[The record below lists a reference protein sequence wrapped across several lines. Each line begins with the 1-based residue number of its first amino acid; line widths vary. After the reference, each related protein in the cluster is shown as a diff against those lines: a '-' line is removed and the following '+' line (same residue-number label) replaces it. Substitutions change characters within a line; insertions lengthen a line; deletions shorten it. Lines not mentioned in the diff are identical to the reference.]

1 MNVSAAPSPSVSV
14 VIPSWNG
21 RMLLEEMFPA
31 LLTAT
36 NEFHQK
42 TGGPWEVIVVDD
54 GSVDDTIAWIEKTP
68 EKNIKLIT
76 RRRNSG
82 FALAC
87 NLGFSACRYQMV
99 ILLNNDVIVDKNFI
113 LPLIS
118 HFENQRVF
126 GVTFKALGRDQTT
139 FCNGGKI
146 GEFRMGFWKAFRNYD
161 VSNGNVSPAE
171 DSGPFYS
178 FAVCGGFCAFDRLKL
193 QEIGGFEPLMSPFY
207 WEDVELSYRAW
218 KRGWVIHYEP
228 KSVVYHDASTT
239 VRGAFNRFRI
249 DRINTRNRFIFM
261 WKNVHDPGM
270 LIKHLGVIVLLVLQS
285 LFTLKAAFLAGL
297 WDSLRFL
304 PTIMSKR
311 RAERR
316 ATKVNDA
323 NIRKLF
329 WELKKKSFIL
339 LK

>member
-1 MNVSAAPSPSVSV
+1 
-14 VIPSWNG
+14 
-21 RMLLEEMFPA
+21 MLLEEMFPS

-36 NEFHQK
+36 HQFERH
-42 TGGPWEVIVVDD
+42 TGGLWEIIVVDD
-54 GSVDDTIAWIEKTP
+54 GSVDDTISWIETRP
-68 EKNIKLIT
+68 EKNVKLIT

-87 NLGFSACRYQMV
+87 NLGFTACRYEMI
-99 ILLNNDVIVDKNFI
+99 ILLNNDVIVDKDFL
-113 LPLIS
+113 LPLS
-118 HFENQRVF
+118 AHFQDNRVF

-161 VSNGNVSPAE
+161 VSNGDANPALE
-171 DSGPFYS
+171 LEPRYS
-178 FAVCGGFCAFDRLKL
+178 FAVCGGFCAFDRRKLK
-193 QEIGGFEPLMSPFY
+193 EIGGFEPLMSPFY

-239 VRGAFNRFRI
+239 IRGTFNRFRI
-249 DRINTRNRFIFM
+249 NRINIRNRFIFM
-261 WKNVHDPGM
+261 WKNLHDPMM
-270 LIKHLGVIVLLVLQS
+270 LIKHFGSVILLALQAVV
-285 LFTLKAAFLAGL
+285 TLRVAFFGGL
-297 WDSLRFL
+297 WDAMRHL
-304 PTIMSKR
+304 PSILSKR

-316 ATKVNDA
+316 AAKVKDR
-323 NIRKLF
+323 NIQKLF
-329 WELKKKSFIL
+329 GEMKKKSFVL

>member
-1 MNVSAAPSPSVSV
+1 MNASPSPSVSV

-54 GSVDDTIAWIEKTP
+54 GSVDDTIPWVETIP
-68 EKNIKLIT
+68 EKNVKLIT

-87 NLGFSACRYQMV
+87 NLGFSACRYQIV
-99 ILLNNDVIVDKNFI
+99 ILLNNDVLVDKNFI

-118 HFENQRVF
+118 HFEDERVF

-146 GEFRMGFWKAFRNYD
+146 GEFRMGFWRAFRNYD
-161 VSNGNVSPAE
+161 VSDSSSPSP
-171 DSGPFYS
+171 DSDSLYS
-178 FAVCGGFCAFDRLKL
+178 FTVCGGFCAFDRRKI
-193 QEIGGFEPLMSPFY
+193 QEVGGFEPLMSPFY

-239 VRGAFNRFRI
+239 IRGAFNRFRI
-249 DRINTRNRFIFM
+249 DRINTRNRLIFM
-261 WKNVHDPGM
+261 WKNLHDPGM
-270 LIKHLGVIVLLVLQS
+270 LIKHLGSIILLAFQA
-285 LFTLKAAFLAGL
+285 LFLLRAAFFGGL
-297 WDSLRFL
+297 WDSLRCL
-304 PTIMSKR
+304 PTIISKR

-316 ATKVNDA
+316 AAKVKDA

-329 WELKKKSFIL
+329 GEFRKKSFVL

>member
-1 MNVSAAPSPSVSV
+1 
-14 VIPSWNG
+14 
-21 RMLLEEMFPA
+21 MLLEEMFPA

-36 NEFHQK
+36 AEFHQK

-54 GSVDDTIAWIEKTP
+54 GSVDDTIPWVETIP

-76 RRRNSG
+76 RRRNHG

-87 NLGFSACRYQMV
+87 NLGFSACRYRMV

-118 HFENQRVF
+118 HFGDEKVF
-126 GVTFKALGRDQTT
+126 AVAFKALKRDQVT
-139 FCNGGKI
+139 FCNGGRI

-161 VSNGNVSPAE
+161 VPNGNL
-171 DSGPFYS
+171 GPVEGPYYS
-178 FAVCGGFCAFDRLKL
+178 FTICGGFCAFDRRKL
-193 QEIGGFEPLMSPFY
+193 QQVGGFEPLMSPFY

-228 KSVVYHDASTT
+228 ESVVYHDASTT
-239 VRGAFNRFRI
+239 IRGVYNRFRI
-249 DRINTRNRFIFM
+249 DRINTRNRFIFI
-261 WKNVHDPGM
+261 WKNLHDPGM
-270 LIKHLGVIVLLVLQS
+270 LIKHVGATLLLVLQS
-285 LFTLKAAFLAGL
+285 FFTLRAAFFGGL
-297 WDSLRFL
+297 WDSLRCL
-304 PTIMSKR
+304 PAILSKR
-311 RAERR
+311 REERR
-316 ATKVNDA
+316 AAQVKDA

-329 WELKKKSFIL
+329 SELKQKSFVL

>member
-1 MNVSAAPSPSVSV
+1 MNASLKPSISV

-31 LLTAT
+31 LLAAT
-36 NEFHQK
+36 HEFHQK

-54 GSVDDTIAWIEKTP
+54 GSVDDTIPWIEKYP

-76 RRRNSG
+76 RSRNSG

-87 NLGFSACRYQMV
+87 NLGFSACRYQIV
-99 ILLNNDVIVDKNFI
+99 ILLNNDVLVDKNFI
-113 LPLIS
+113 LPIIS
-118 HFENQRVF
+118 HFEDETVF
-126 GVTFKALGRDQTT
+126 GVTFKALGRDQST

-146 GEFRMGFWKAFRNYD
+146 GEFRMGFWEAFRNYD
-161 VSNGNVSPAE
+161 VPSNPVNPAE
-171 DSGPFYS
+171 DPGPFYS
-178 FAVCGGFCAFDRLKL
+178 FAVCGGFCAFDREKL
-193 QEIGGFEPLMSPFY
+193 QEASGFESLMSPFY

-239 VRGAFNRFRI
+239 ILGAFNRFCI

-270 LIKHLGVIVLLVLQS
+270 LIKHLGAIILLVLQS
-285 LFTLKAAFLAGL
+285 LITFRAAFLAGL
-297 WDSLRFL
+297 WDSLCLL
-304 PTIMSKR
+304 PTLISKR
-311 RAERR
+311 KAERH
-316 ATKVNDA
+316 AAKVKDA
-323 NIRKLF
+323 DLRRLF
-329 WELKKKSFIL
+329 LEMQNKPFVL

>member
-1 MNVSAAPSPSVSV
+1 MNSSPSPSFSV

-42 TGGPWEVIVVDD
+42 MGGLWEVIVVDD
-54 GSVDDTIAWIEKTP
+54 GSVDDTVPWIESRP

-76 RRRNSG
+76 RRRNTG

-87 NLGFSACRYQMV
+87 NLGFSACRYEVV
-99 ILLNNDVIVDKNFI
+99 ILLNNDVLVDKDFI
-113 LPLIS
+113 LPLID
-118 HFENQRVF
+118 HFRDEKVF

-146 GEFRMGFWKAFRNYD
+146 GEFRMGFWRAFRNYD
-161 VSNGNVSPAE
+161 VSNGNSSPSLE
-171 DSGPFYS
+171 SDPLYS
-178 FAVCGGFCAFDRLKL
+178 FAVCGGFCAFDRQKLK
-193 QEIGGFEPLMSPFY
+193 EVGGFEPLMSPFY

-228 KSVVYHDASTT
+228 RSIVYHDASTT
-239 VRGAFNRFRI
+239 IRGAFHRFRI

-261 WKNVHDPGM
+261 WKNLHDPLM
-270 LIKHLGVIVLLVLQS
+270 LIKHFGSTILLALQA
-285 LFTLKAAFLAGL
+285 LVTLKVAFFSGL
-297 WDSLRFL
+297 WDALRAL
-304 PTIMSKR
+304 PSILTKR

-316 ATKVNDA
+316 AAKVKDA
-323 NIRKLF
+323 SIRRLF
-329 WELKKKSFIL
+329 GELKKKSFVL